1 MLRRHFKKINT
12 TLIRL
17 LCRGGKREYMILNY
31 IIEDINNKHHDFHRV
46 KYLRYLNGLWKI
58 YSLFSGDFLNA
69 YIPSP
74 KTM

>member
-46 KYLRYLNGLWKI
+46 KYLRYLNGL
-58 YSLFSGDFLNA
+58 
-69 YIPSP
+69 
-74 KTM
+74 